1 MMASLFLIFFI
12 AAMLAVLNFEKASL
26 LLVVINLV
34 LCVLWLNYHAS
45 DSLTILL

>member
-12 AAMLAVLNFEKASL
+12 AAVLALMNYEKVSL
-26 LLVVINLV
+26 SLAVINLV

-45 DSLTILL
+45 DGLTILL